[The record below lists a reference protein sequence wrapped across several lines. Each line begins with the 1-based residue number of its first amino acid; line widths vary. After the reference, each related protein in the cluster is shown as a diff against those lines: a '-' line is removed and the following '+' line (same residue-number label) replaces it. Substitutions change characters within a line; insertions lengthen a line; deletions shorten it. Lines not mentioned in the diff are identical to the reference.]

1 MTSPSDADQPA
12 QQTGTVQQTGEAQQ
26 AGEARQAGAV
36 SQTQAARQAA
46 GPSRHRALRRTRM
59 GGVWVGLA
67 LSALV
72 LLLLLIFILENQQK
86 VDIAYF
92 GAHGHLPLGVAL
104 LLAALAGALLV
115 LIPGTVRIVQLRRTA
130 RRHHAAAQQAAAEQ
144 AGPTPPATRDE
155 PPPGAGR

>member
-12 QQTGTVQQTGEAQQ
+12 QQTGTVQQ
-26 AGEARQAGAV
+26 AGAM
-36 SQTQAARQAA
+36 SQTGAAQQAA
-46 GPSRHRALRRTRM
+46 GPPRHRALRRTRM

-67 LSALV
+67 LSAVV
-72 LLLLLIFILENQQK
+72 LLLLLIFILENEQK

-115 LIPGTVRIVQLRRTA
+115 LIPGTARIVQLRRTA

-144 AGPTPPATRDE
+144 ADPAPPATRDQ
-155 PPPGAGR
+155 PPSGGAP